1 MSLRECGRA
10 LTGSRAVGMSRV
22 DCGKC
27 PRVAVM
33 AFDPGPTR

>member
-1 MSLRECGRA
+1 MTQRKCGRKPNRS
-10 LTGSRAVGMSRV
+10 GAVGMSHAN
-22 DCGKC
+22 CGEC

>member
-1 MSLRECGRA
+1 MSGPESGRVLA
-10 LTGSRAVGMSRV
+10 GSQAVGMSRG
-22 DCGKC
+22 DCGEC

>member
-1 MSLRECGRA
+1 MSLAEHGRELARPR
-10 LTGSRAVGMSRV
+10 TVGMSR
-22 DCGKC
+22 GEAGGC

>member
-1 MSLRECGRA
+1 MSKHECGCELVGLRA
-10 LTGSRAVGMSRV
+10 ACMSHAQY
-22 DCGKC
+22 GEC